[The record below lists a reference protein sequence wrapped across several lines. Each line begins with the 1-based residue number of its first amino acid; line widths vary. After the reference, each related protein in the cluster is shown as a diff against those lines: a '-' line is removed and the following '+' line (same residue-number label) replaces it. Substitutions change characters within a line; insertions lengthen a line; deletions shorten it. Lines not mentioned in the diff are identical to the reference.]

1 MKARVFSPS
10 SSHRD
15 GYRGMDTFPAQN
27 QECLSCARPAP
38 CTQPSLPCSTSM
50 VSMSQGHWMREP
62 RSEYA
67 HMQSTCSRRGAHA
80 LSPRS
85 LWCDIN
91 ANAPLIHLKC
101 RGNCFQ
107 YFNELVKDR
116 NRRVH
121 FTPPPPASPRLK
133 QPSGEGFNTFPSS
146 HFAWWCSDITLRWD
160 LMFRFTNHVCSVLV
174 TIWCGMN
181 E

>member
-121 FTPPPPASPRLK
+121 FTPLPLLHLAWNNPQVKVLTLFLLLILHDGAVISRW
-133 QPSGEGFNTFPSS
+133 GET
-146 HFAWWCSDITLRWD
+146 
-160 LMFRFTNHVCSVLV
+160 
-174 TIWCGMN
+174 
-181 E
+181 